1 MANFLKIIFRFFLIS
16 ILLGVATIIFFLVM
30 DSDGERIAITAK
42 DFLEMMAA
50 ENIPTDELSDDLE
63 EEYGVSIEQA
73 FRANKSGSEMVFYE
87 LTSDEDA
94 KTLYDICKEDMKKN
108 SGGSSSSSGTNR
120 TDYNNFKIST
130 TERYKY
136 IMRIENTVLMVNC
149 DQDDKENVNYIKSLL
164 EKMGYQLEKKRFDKV
179 YHAQY
184 Q

>member
-1 MANFLKIIFRFFLIS
+1 MKKFFKAIFRIFFIF
-16 ILLGVATIIFFLVM
+16 ILLGVATMIFFFIM
-30 DSDGERIAITAK
+30 DSDAERIAITAK

-108 SGGSSSSSGTNR
+108 SSGSSSSSGINR
-120 TDYNNFKIST
+120 TNYNNFNINST
-130 TERYKY
+130 KRYQY
-136 IMRIENTVLMVNC
+136 IMRIDNTVLIVDC
-149 DQDDKENVNYIKSLL
+149 DQDDKDNVKYIKSLL
-164 EKMGYQLEKKRFDKV
+164 EKMGYQLEKKKFEKV